1 MKLILL
7 KISSLIALAG
17 FIFFV
22 LYAQEPKRVEKSVLE
37 DTVAAA
43 ADDGECEK
51 ATSKDLKRLYGLNE
65 ADYDYAILYQPVSN
79 MDVTEVLIISLKDEA
94 QKETVKEAAE
104 TRLETQKK
112 NFDGYG
118 TDQVETLKSAVI
130 YAEGCYVCYFAG
142 ESAKDTFSA
151 FKKTVEVR

>member
-7 KISSLIALAG
+7 KISSLIVLAG

-37 DTVAAA
+37 DMVAAA

-65 ADYDYAILYQPVSN
+65 AD
-79 MDVTEVLIISLKDEA
+79 
-94 QKETVKEAAE
+94 E

-118 TDQVETLKSAVI
+118 TDQLETLKSAVI